1 MLTMQSCDH
10 AIMRNAAP
18 PWEHEDVLQAC
29 NQQARLGT
37 TRHHSS
43 APGSA
48 VRASHAV
55 PANALALDKISLYG
69 RPNKEGLIWKA

>member
-1 MLTMQSCDH
+1 M
-10 AIMRNAAP
+10 
-18 PWEHEDVLQAC
+18 LQAC